1 MSLCLLLF
9 CFNNVSFLCVILCTF
24 SEPPNEQILFLHVT
38 EYLSYLK
45 KEYIFVWLF
54 FFNYFAILF
63 LIIYTHLVDLF
74 TESVEEQ

>member
-1 MSLCLLLF
+1 MILF
-9 CFNNVSFLCVILCTF
+9 TF
-24 SEPPNEQILFLHVT
+24 SEPNEQILFLHVT

-54 FFNYFAILF
+54 FFNYFVTVF

>member
-1 MSLCLLLF
+1 MF
-9 CFNNVSFLCVILCTF
+9 FFLCVILCTF
-24 SEPPNEQILFLHVT
+24 SEPNEQILFLHVT

-54 FFNYFAILF
+54 FFNYFVTVF